1 MNEAARKVEPAR
13 EAWAETTC
21 PRCGT
26 PLESGS
32 VDGLCARCLGALNF
46 DTLTRIGGAADEEL
60 HAVPTVEEL
69 AEFFPQLE
77 VLSLIGRGGMG
88 VVYKARQ
95 KSLHRH
101 VALKLLAPE
110 RAGDPMFARRF
121 ASEARSLAA
130 LNHPHIVGVHD
141 FGEAGGYFY
150 LLMEFV
156 DGVNLRQLI
165 DSRRLSPDE
174 ALGIITPVCDALQAA
189 HERGIVHRDVKPE
202 NLLIDR
208 NGVVK
213 IADFGIAR
221 MMDEPT
227 AEGLFHTA
235 PDFSAAHTLAVGTP
249 DYAAPEQRT
258 SAPSDHRA
266 DIYSLGVVLY
276 EMITGERPGNGVI
289 TPPSRH
295 AAVDMRIDEAV
306 LKALQQEPDL
316 RFRTV
321 AEFREH
327 FREAKEQIGPSV
339 VDQKSQSAG
348 NRKRRLAV
356 VKTPSPRE
364 ALVIFAGLLVAVFST
379 VLLVKNLPIQ
389 KTAQPPREVAGDP
402 FPEKGHS
409 LELALQDYSD
419 AFMDVQTQRQLLIVG
434 MPDGGPAPPGQD
446 EKVRKGEALLRQMR
460 ERILRMSTSRTDTGK
475 KE

>member
-1 MNEAARKVEPAR
+1 MNEAAGKGGSVEA
-13 EAWAETTC
+13 AGGAVAEC
-21 PRCGT
+21 PRCGA
-26 PLESGS
+26 PLAGGV

-46 DTLTRIGGAADEEL
+46 DTFTRIGGAADEEP

-69 AEFFPQLE
+69 SEFFPQLD

-165 DSRRLSPDE
+165 ESRQLSAEE
-174 ALGIITPVCDALQAA
+174 ALEIIAPVCDALQAA
-189 HERGIVHRDVKPE
+189 HDRGIVHRDVKPE

-208 NGVVK
+208 NGTVK

-221 MMDEPT
+221 MMDEP
-227 AEGLFHTA
+227 AVEGGLQA
-235 PDFSAAHTLAVGTP
+235 VSDYAAMPTLAVGTP
-249 DYAAPEQRT
+249 DYAAPEQRV
-258 SAPSDHRA
+258 SAPCDHRV

-276 EMITGERPGNGVI
+276 EIITGQRPGSGQI
-289 TPPSRH
+289 TPPSRR
-295 AAVDMRIDEAV
+295 AVVDMRIDEIL
-306 LKALQQEPDL
+306 LKALQEEPDL

-321 AEFREH
+321 AEFRE
-327 FREAKEQIGPSV
+327 RLEEVQEQIGRKSP
-339 VDQKSQSAG
+339 DQERRTWWA
-348 NRKRRLAV
+348 RKRPLAV
-356 VKTPSPRE
+356 VTFAGLMAAVVAA
-364 ALVIFAGLLVAVFST
+364 ALVIKGQPNHEGGPPSSEMSEEPLL
-379 VLLVKNLPIQ
+379 
-389 KTAQPPREVAGDP
+389 EM
-402 FPEKGHS
+402 ES
-409 LELALQDYSD
+409 LEKAYQAFEENFAALQE
-419 AFMDVQTQRQLLIVG
+419 ARGIQIVG
-434 MPDGGPAPPGQD
+434 MPDGGNAPREQP
-446 EKVRKGEALLRQMR
+446 EVVKKLEARDRQLRAT
-460 ERILRMSTSRTDTGK
+460 ILRMSKGRD
-475 KE
+475 

>member
-1 MNEAARKVEPAR
+1 MNQAAGNVEPPN
-13 EAWAETTC
+13 AEFAC
-21 PRCGT
+21 PRCGV
-26 PLESGS
+26 PLAGGC

-46 DTLTRIGGAADEEL
+46 DTLTRIGGAADEEPL
-60 HAVPTVEEL
+60 AVPTVEEL
-69 AEFFPQLE
+69 AEFFPQLD

-165 DSRRLSPDE
+165 QSRRLSPDE

-202 NLLIDR
+202 NLLIDLK
-208 NGVVK
+208 GVVK

-221 MMDEPT
+221 MMGEPA
-227 AEGLFHTA
+227 AEGGFQA
-235 PDFSAAHTLAVGTP
+235 VPDLPAAQTLAVGTP
-249 DYAAPEQRT
+249 DYAAPEQRA
-258 SAPSDHRA
+258 SSPSDHRA

-276 EMITGERPGNGVI
+276 EMITGQRPGNGVI
-289 TPPSRH
+289 TPPSRR
-295 AAVDMRIDEAV
+295 AAVDMRIDEV
-306 LKALQQEPDL
+306 LLKALHEEPDL

-321 AEFREH
+321 AEFRDR
-327 FREAKEQIGPSV
+327 FAEAKQQMERKAGAKKPTAGWTLKRRWVAGISVALMGSV
-339 VDQKSQSAG
+339 V
-348 NRKRRLAV
+348 
-356 VKTPSPRE
+356 T
-364 ALVIFAGLLVAVFST
+364 AGLMMKGSPFKLAGT
-379 VLLVKNLPIQ
+379 RAPEI
-389 KTAQPPREVAGDP
+389 AGDAML
-402 FPEKGHS
+402 EMGS
-409 LELALQDYSD
+409 LEEAYQAFEENFVALQE
-419 AFMDVQTQRQLLIVG
+419 ARRIQVVG
-434 MPDGGPAPPGQD
+434 MPAGGDAPVTQAEVVKKLEARDRQLRALIARMP
-446 EKVRKGEALLRQMR
+446 KGG
-460 ERILRMSTSRTDTGK
+460 D
-475 KE
+475 

>member
-1 MNEAARKVEPAR
+1 TMNEAIANEEPVKADPG
-13 EAWAETTC
+13 AVTSC
-21 PRCGT
+21 PRCT
-26 PLESGS
+26 APLAGGI
-32 VDGLCARCLGALNF
+32 VDGLCARCLGSLNF
-46 DTLTRIGGAADEEL
+46 DSLTRIGGAADEEL

-69 AEFFPQLE
+69 AEFFPQLD

-165 DSRRLSPDE
+165 QSRQLTADE
-174 ALGIITPVCDALQAA
+174 ALEIITPVCEALQAA
-189 HERGIVHRDVKPE
+189 HDRGIVHRDVKPE

-208 NGVVK
+208 NGTVK

-221 MMDEPT
+221 MMDEAIT
-227 AEGLFHTA
+227 EGTPEIVQNHPA
-235 PDFSAAHTLAVGTP
+235 VHTLAVGTP
-249 DYAAPEQRT
+249 DYAAPEQRI
-258 SAPSDHRA
+258 SAPCDHRV

-276 EMITGERPGNGVI
+276 EMITGQRPDSGQI
-289 TPPSRH
+289 TPPSKR
-295 AAVDMRIDEAV
+295 AAIDMRIDEV
-306 LKALQQEPDL
+306 LLKALQQEPDQ

-321 AEFREH
+321 AEFRER
-327 FREAKEQIGPSV
+327 FEEAKEKIDRKAS
-339 VDQKSQSAG
+339 DQERRRWWTKKPALATMISLPLMGAAVTAGMIMMKSLPNHKAASPTPDIAG
-348 NRKRRLAV
+348 E
-356 VKTPSPRE
+356 P
-364 ALVIFAGLLVAVFST
+364 LLG
-379 VLLVKNLPIQ
+379 I
-389 KTAQPPREVAGDP
+389 D
-402 FPEKGHS
+402 S
-409 LELALQDYSD
+409 LEEAYQAFEENFAALQE
-419 AFMDVQTQRQLLIVG
+419 AREIQVVG
-434 MPDGGPAPPGQD
+434 MPDGGDPPRDQAD
-446 EKVRKGEALLRQMR
+446 VVKKLEARDRQLR
-460 ERILRMSTSRTDTGK
+460 ETIARMSKRGK
-475 KE
+475 

>member
-1 MNEAARKVEPAR
+1 MNEVVRNVGPLK
-13 EAWAETTC
+13 AETTC

-26 PLESGS
+26 SLDGGS

-46 DTLTRIGGAADEEL
+46 DTLTRIGGAGDEEL

-95 KSLHRH
+95 KSLHRE

-165 DSRRLSPDE
+165 QSRRLTPDE
-174 ALGIITPVCDALQAA
+174 ALGIIAPVCDALQAA

-208 NGVVK
+208 NGSVK

-221 MMDEPT
+221 MMDEPA
-227 AEGLFHTA
+227 AEGISQAFSDLTA
-235 PDFSAAHTLAVGTP
+235 PHTLAAGTP
-249 DYAAPEQRT
+249 DYAAPEQR
-258 SAPSDHRA
+258 AFEPSDHRA

-276 EMITGERPGNGVI
+276 EIITGERPGNGVI
-289 TPPSRH
+289 TPPSRR
-295 AAVDMRIDEAV
+295 AAVDMRIDDVV
-306 LKALQQEPDL
+306 LKALQVDPNH
-316 RFRTV
+316 RFRTM
-321 AEFREH
+321 AEFREC
-327 FREAKEQIGPSV
+327 FEDAKEQLGRASSNP
-339 VDQKSQSAG
+339 KSPTKWKH
-348 NRKRRLAV
+348 R
-356 VKTPSPRE
+356 P
-364 ALVIFAGLLVAVFST
+364 GLLTLICVGLMGAIVT
-379 VLLVKNLPIQ
+379 AWLMIIDLPIP
-389 KTAQPPREVAGDP
+389 QPDPRVMETVEEP
-402 FPEKGHS
+402 LLEMTS
-409 LELALQDYSD
+409 LEEVYQAFEKNFALLQE
-419 AFMDVQTQRQLLIVG
+419 AREIQVVG
-434 MPDGGPAPPGQD
+434 MPDGGDAPATQTEVVRELEARDQHLRATMERMQD
-446 EKVRKGEALLRQMR
+446 G
-460 ERILRMSTSRTDTGK
+460 GN
-475 KE
+475 

>member
-1 MNEAARKVEPAR
+1 MSGAVRKEASATVAIN
-13 EAWAETTC
+13 C
-21 PRCGT
+21 PRCGA
-26 PLESGS
+26 PLAGGIVE
-32 VDGLCARCLGALNF
+32 GLCARCLGALNF

-77 VLSLIGRGGMG
+77 MLSLIGRGGMG

-156 DGVNLRQLI
+156 DGVNLRQLMA
-165 DSRRLSPDE
+165 SRRLSPDE
-174 ALGIITPVCDALQAA
+174 AMRIITPVCDALQAA

-208 NGVVK
+208 NGQVK

-221 MMDEPT
+221 MMDEP
-227 AEGLFHTA
+227 AVE
-235 PDFSAAHTLAVGTP
+235 AVGTP
-249 DYAAPEQRT
+249 DYAAPEQQA
-258 SAPSDHRA
+258 SGPSDHRA

-276 EMITGERPGNGVI
+276 EMITGQRPGVGVI
-289 TPPSRH
+289 IPPSRR
-295 AAVDMRIDEAV
+295 AAVDMRIDEVV
-306 LKALQQEPDL
+306 LRALHQEPDL

-327 FREAKEQIGPSV
+327 FEQANKEMGWSGTGEEPRATRSWRPRLLIAGISV
-339 VDQKSQSAG
+339 G
-348 NRKRRLAV
+348 
-356 VKTPSPRE
+356 
-364 ALVIFAGLLVAVFST
+364 IFAT
-379 VLLVKNLPIQ
+379 VGMVTKEAWIA
-389 KTAQPPREVAGDP
+389 KTAEP
-402 FPEKGHS
+402 S
-409 LELALQDYSD
+409 LEMRSLEEAYQAFEENFIALQQ
-419 AFMDVQTQRQLLIVG
+419 AREIQIVG
-434 MPDGGPAPPGQD
+434 MPDGTEETPMQR
-446 EKVRKGEALLRQMR
+446 ELMKQLELRDRQLR
-460 ERILRMSTSRTDTGK
+460 AVIERMTEGDD
-475 KE
+475 

>member
-1 MNEAARKVEPAR
+1 MNETARKEETVDVETA
-13 EAWAETTC
+13 C
-21 PRCGT
+21 PRCGA
-26 PLESGS
+26 PLEGGS

-46 DTLTRIGGAADEEL
+46 DTLTRFGGASDEQPY
-60 HAVPTVEEL
+60 AVPTVDEL
-69 AEFFPQLE
+69 TEFFPQLE

-165 DSRRLSPDE
+165 ESRRLSPDE

-189 HERGIVHRDVKPE
+189 HDRGIVHRDVKPE

-208 NGVVK
+208 NGTVK

-221 MMDEPT
+221 MMDEPA
-227 AEGLFHTA
+227 AEGIHQAA
-235 PDFSAAHTLAVGTP
+235 PDHPAAHTMAVGTP
-249 DYAAPEQRT
+249 DYAAPEQRA

-276 EMITGERPGNGVI
+276 EMITGQRPGNGVI
-289 TPPSRH
+289 APPSLR
-295 AAVDMRIDEAV
+295 AAVDMRIDEV
-306 LKALQQEPDL
+306 LLKALQLEPDL

-321 AEFREH
+321 AEFRDR
-327 FREAKEQIGPSV
+327 FKEAKEQMIGKSA
-339 VDQKSQSAG
+339 DQEPQAWWQR
-348 NRKRRLAV
+348 NRGLAV
-356 VKTPSPRE
+356 VISVALLGTMVTAGMLMKGSPVHKASPS
-364 ALVIFAGLLVAVFST
+364 ASD
-379 VLLVKNLPIQ
+379 
-389 KTAQPPREVAGDP
+389 VAGDP
-402 FPEKGHS
+402 LLEMGS
-409 LELALQDYSD
+409 LEEAYQAFEENFAALQQ
-419 AFMDVQTQRQLLIVG
+419 AREIQVVG
-434 MPDGGPAPPGQD
+434 LPDGGSAPPAQA
-446 EKVRKGEALLRQMR
+446 EVVRKLEARDRQLRATIAR
-460 ERILRMSTSRTDTGK
+460 VPKGGN
-475 KE
+475 

>member
-1 MNEAARKVEPAR
+1 MNESAGRKLPA
-13 EAWAETTC
+13 EAETTAGRTC
-21 PRCGT
+21 PRCGA
-26 PLESGS
+26 PLAGGS

-46 DTLTRIGGAADEEL
+46 ETLTRIGGAADEEP

-121 ASEARSLAA
+121 AGEARSLAA

-156 DGVNLRQLI
+156 DGVNLRQLMK
-165 DSRRLSPDE
+165 SRRLTPDE

-208 NGVVK
+208 NGMVK

-227 AEGLFHTA
+227 GEGIPQTVSQPPA
-235 PDFSAAHTLAVGTP
+235 GHTLAGGTP
-249 DYAAPEQRT
+249 DYAAPEQRP
-258 SAPSDHRA
+258 SAPCDHRA

-276 EMITGERPGNGVI
+276 EMITGERPGSGMI
-289 TPPSRH
+289 TPPSRR
-295 AAVDMRIDEAV
+295 AAVDMRMDEVV
-306 LKALQQEPDL
+306 LKALQEEPDL

-321 AEFREH
+321 AEFRER
-327 FREAKEQIGPSV
+327 FLEAKEQMRPAA
-339 VDQKSQSAG
+339 VDRSSRKWKLTSAAWISLG
-348 NRKRRLAV
+348 LMGVAV
-356 VKTPSPRE
+356 TANFMMKDTP
-364 ALVIFAGLLVAVFST
+364 ADDAGLLSSKT
-379 VLLVKNLPIQ
+379 VGEPLL
-389 KTAQPPREVAGDP
+389 EM
-402 FPEKGHS
+402 ES
-409 LELALQDYSD
+409 LEKTYQAFEENFAALQQ
-419 AFMDVQTQRQLLIVG
+419 AREIQLAG
-434 MPDGGPAPPGQD
+434 MPDGGDAPPSQSEVVKELEARD
-446 EKVRKGEALLRQMR
+446 RQLRAAIKRMAKVGN
-460 ERILRMSTSRTDTGK
+460 
-475 KE
+475 

>member
-1 MNEAARKVEPAR
+1 MNEVARNVEPLK
-13 EAWAETTC
+13 AETAC
-21 PRCGT
+21 PRCGA
-26 PLESGS
+26 PLAGGS

-46 DTLTRIGGAADEEL
+46 DTLTRIGGAADEEPL
-60 HAVPTVEEL
+60 AVPTVEEL

-130 LNHPHIVGVHD
+130 LSHPHIVGVHD

-165 DSRRLSPDE
+165 QSRRLTPDE

-208 NGVVK
+208 NGTVK

-221 MMDEPT
+221 MMDEPA
-227 AEGLFHTA
+227 AEGAYQAA
-235 PDFSAAHTLAVGTP
+235 PDFPAAHTLAVGTP
-249 DYAAPEQRT
+249 DYAAPEQRAT
-258 SAPSDHRA
+258 GPSDHRA
-266 DIYSLGVVLY
+266 DIYSLAVVLY
-276 EMITGERPGNGVI
+276 EMITGQRPGSGVI
-289 TPPSRH
+289 TPPSRR
-295 AAVDMRIDEAV
+295 AAVDMRIDEV
-306 LKALQQEPDL
+306 LLKALQVEPDQ

-321 AEFREH
+321 AEFRDR
-327 FREAKEQIGPSV
+327 FQEAKQQMERKAT
-339 VDQKSQSAG
+339 DQKPRAWWKRKRGLAAAISAG
-348 NRKRRLAV
+348 LMGVMA
-356 VKTPSPRE
+356 T
-364 ALVIFAGLLVAVFST
+364 AGLLIMSS
-379 VLLVKNLPIQ
+379 PIHQ
-389 KTAQPPREVAGDP
+389 AGSRSLKISDEP
-402 FPEKGHS
+402 LS
-409 LELALQDYSD
+409 LEEAYQAFEENFAALQE
-419 AFMDVQTQRQLLIVG
+419 ARRIQIVG
-434 MPDGGPAPPGQD
+434 MPDGGSAPAAQAEMVKKLEARD
-446 EKVRKGEALLRQMR
+446 RQLRAMIVRMPKG
-460 ERILRMSTSRTDTGK
+460 GN
-475 KE
+475 

>member
-1 MNEAARKVEPAR
+1 MKEGVIKNPFETEAAAG
-13 EAWAETTC
+13 TGC
-21 PRCGT
+21 PRCGA
-26 PLESGS
+26 PLAGGS

-46 DTLTRIGGAADEEL
+46 DTLTRIGGASDEEQY
-60 HAVPTVEEL
+60 AVPTVEEL
-69 AEFFPQLE
+69 AEFFPQLD

-95 KSLHRH
+95 KSLHRY

-150 LLMEFV
+150 LLMEYV

-165 DSRRLSPDE
+165 ESRRLTPDE

-208 NGVVK
+208 NGTVK

-221 MMDEPT
+221 MMDEPD
-227 AEGLFHTA
+227 AEGPHQ
-235 PDFSAAHTLAVGTP
+235 AAADHPAVHTLAVGTP
-249 DYAAPEQRT
+249 DYAAPEQRA

-289 TPPSRH
+289 TPPSRR
-295 AAVDMRIDEAV
+295 AAVDMRIDEV
-306 LKALQQEPDL
+306 LLKALQTEPDL
-316 RFRTV
+316 RFHTV
-321 AEFREH
+321 AEFRER
-327 FREAKEQIGPSV
+327 FLEVKEQLESKPADPQPIGGWQRRSGLVAMISV
-339 VDQKSQSAG
+339 SMVG
-348 NRKRRLAV
+348 LMV
-356 VKTPSPRE
+356 T
-364 ALVIFAGLLVAVFST
+364 AGLVM
-379 VLLVKNLPIQ
+379 KNRPIDEPGSR
-389 KTAQPPREVAGDP
+389 TPVVAGEP
-402 FPEKGHS
+402 LLEIAS
-409 LELALQDYSD
+409 LNDAYHAFEENFLQLQQAREIQIVGTPDGKPISAD
-419 AFMDVQTQRQLLIVG
+419 HGEAIKKLETRDRQLRATIL
-434 MPDGGPAPPGQD
+434 
-446 EKVRKGEALLRQMR
+446 QM
-460 ERILRMSTSRTDTGK
+460 SVK
-475 KE
+475 K

>member
-1 MNEAARKVEPAR
+1 MSEAAQK
-13 EAWAETTC
+13 EAPFEAETGAVTAC
-21 PRCGT
+21 PRCAA
-26 PLESGS
+26 PLAGGI

-46 DTLTRIGGAADEEL
+46 DTLTRIGGAADEEF

-69 AEFFPQLE
+69 AEFFPQLD

-165 DSRRLSPDE
+165 QSRRLSPDE
-174 ALGIITPVCDALQAA
+174 ALEIITPVCEALQAA
-189 HERGIVHRDVKPE
+189 HDRGIVHRDVKPE

-208 NGVVK
+208 NGTVK

-221 MMDEPT
+221 MMDEPVS
-227 AEGLFHTA
+227 EGIPEVT
-235 PDFSAAHTLAVGTP
+235 PDHPAVHTLAVGTP
-249 DYAAPEQRT
+249 DYAAPEQRV
-258 SAPSDHRA
+258 SAPCDHRV

-276 EMITGERPGNGVI
+276 EMITGQRPDSGQI
-289 TPPSRH
+289 TPPSRR
-295 AAVDMRIDEAV
+295 AAVDMRIDEV
-306 LKALQQEPDL
+306 LLKALQQEPDQ

-321 AEFREH
+321 AEFRER
-327 FREAKEQIGPSV
+327 FEEAKEQIDRRSSDQDRRGWWTGKRALAAAISV
-339 VDQKSQSAG
+339 GLMGAAVTAGMMMKSLPDHEA
-348 NRKRRLAV
+348 APE
-356 VKTPSPRE
+356 TPGEP
-364 ALVIFAGLLVAVFST
+364 LL
-379 VLLVKNLPIQ
+379 
-389 KTAQPPREVAGDP
+389 EMG
-402 FPEKGHS
+402 S
-409 LELALQDYSD
+409 LEEAYQAFEENFAALQD
-419 AFMDVQTQRQLLIVG
+419 AREIQMVG
-434 MPDGGPAPPGQD
+434 MPDGGNPPPEQT
-446 EKVRKGEALLRQMR
+446 EVVKKLEARDRQLRAT
-460 ERILRMSTSRTDTGK
+460 ISRMSKGRD
-475 KE
+475 

>member
-1 MNEAARKVEPAR
+1 ME
-13 EAWAETTC
+13 
-21 PRCGT
+21 
-26 PLESGS
+26 
-32 VDGLCARCLGALNF
+32 GLCARCLGALNF
-46 DTLTRIGGAADEEL
+46 NTLTRIGGAADEEL

-69 AEFFPQLE
+69 ADFFPQLE

-95 KSLHRH
+95 KSLHRD

-165 DSRRLSPDE
+165 QSRRLTPDE
-174 ALGIITPVCDALQAA
+174 ALGIIMPVCDALQAA

-208 NGVVK
+208 NGAVK
-213 IADFGIAR
+213 IVDFGIAR
-221 MMDEPT
+221 MMDEPA
-227 AEGLFHTA
+227 AEGIVATV
-235 PDFSAAHTLAVGTP
+235 PDLSAVHTLAVGTP
-249 DYAAPEQRT
+249 DYAAPEQRA
-258 SAPSDHRA
+258 SAPCDHRA

-276 EMITGERPGNGVI
+276 EMFTGERPGGGVI
-289 TPPSRH
+289 TSPSRR
-295 AAVDMRIDEAV
+295 AAVDVGIDEVV

-321 AEFREH
+321 AEFREQIEEAMERRG
-327 FREAKEQIGPSV
+327 RETADRGPLWWWRGRSWQAMV
-339 VDQKSQSAG
+339 
-348 NRKRRLAV
+348 
-356 VKTPSPRE
+356 
-364 ALVIFAGLLVAVFST
+364 FAGLIVAAVTAGLVT
-379 VLLVKNLPIQ
+379 KG
-389 KTAQPPREVAGDP
+389 PPVDQVGFGA
-402 FPEKGHS
+402 PEAIGEPMLEIGS
-409 LELALQDYSD
+409 LENAYQAFEVNFAALQE
-419 AFMDVQTQRQLLIVG
+419 AREIQIVG
-434 MPDGGPAPPGQD
+434 APDGGDPPAAR
-446 EKVRKGEALLRQMR
+446 EVRLKALEARDRQLRLA
-460 ERILRMSTSRTDTGK
+460 ISRMAEGGNQR
-475 KE
+475 

>member
-1 MNEAARKVEPAR
+1 MIETIPEKDTGAAAS
-13 EAWAETTC
+13 AGAGC
-21 PRCGT
+21 PRCGS
-26 PLESGS
+26 PLAGGV

-46 DTLTRIGGAADEEL
+46 DTLTRIGGESDEEP

-69 AEFFPQLE
+69 EDFFPQLD

-121 ASEARSLAA
+121 ANEARSLAA
-130 LNHPHIVGVHD
+130 LNHPHIVSVHD

-165 DSRRLSPDE
+165 ESRRLTPDE

-221 MMDEPT
+221 MMDEPDG
-227 AEGLFHTA
+227 EVGN
-235 PDFSAAHTLAVGTP
+235 PAAQDLSVTHTLAAGTP
-249 DYAAPEQRT
+249 DYAAPEQRNST
-258 SAPSDHRA
+258 PSDHRA

-276 EMITGERPGNGVI
+276 EMITGQRPGNGVI
-289 TPPSRH
+289 APPSRS
-295 AAVDMRIDEAV
+295 AAVDMRIDEV
-306 LKALQQEPDL
+306 LLKALQEKPDM

-321 AEFREH
+321 AEFRES
-327 FREAKEQIGPSV
+327 FQDAKERMEEDTGRPPQPWW
-339 VDQKSQSAG
+339 Q
-348 NRKRRLAV
+348 RR
-356 VKTPSPRE
+356 R
-364 ALVIFAGLLVAVFST
+364 GLVAVISLS
-379 VLLVKNLPIQ
+379 LLGLMIAAGLMTKNPLIHRANTRAAETLLPMASLDDAYHAFEENFARLQKAREIQ
-389 KTAQPPREVAGDP
+389 
-402 FPEKGHS
+402 
-409 LELALQDYSD
+409 
-419 AFMDVQTQRQLLIVG
+419 IVG
-434 MPDGGPAPPGQD
+434 TPEGSPAPPEHG
-446 EKVRKGEALLRQMR
+446 EVVRKLEIRDRQLRAT
-460 ERILRMSTSRTDTGK
+460 ITRMS
-475 KE
+475 E

>member
-1 MNEAARKVEPAR
+1 MNEAVGKR
-13 EAWAETTC
+13 ETVAVKTAC
-21 PRCGT
+21 PRCEA
-26 PLESGS
+26 PLAGGS

-46 DTLTRIGGAADEEL
+46 DTLTRFGGGADEET

-69 AEFFPQLE
+69 AEFFPQLD

-165 DSRRLSPDE
+165 ESRRLTPDE
-174 ALGIITPVCDALQAA
+174 ALGIIAPVCDALQAA
-189 HERGIVHRDVKPE
+189 HDRGIVHRDVKPE

-221 MMDEPT
+221 MMDEPV
-227 AEGLFHTA
+227 AEGIHQA
-235 PDFSAAHTLAVGTP
+235 IKDPPVAHTLAVGTP
-249 DYAAPEQRT
+249 DYAAPEQR
-258 SAPSDHRA
+258 SSSPSDHRA

-276 EMITGERPGNGVI
+276 EMITGQRPGSGVI
-289 TPPSRH
+289 VPPSRS
-295 AAVDMRIDEAV
+295 AAVDMRIDEVV
-306 LKALQQEPDL
+306 LKALQEEPDL

-321 AEFREH
+321 AEFREQ
-327 FREAKEQIGPSV
+327 FKQAKEQMRRNVPERVPERWWKRTRGLVGVISVGVIGV
-339 VDQKSQSAG
+339 MVA
-348 NRKRRLAV
+348 
-356 VKTPSPRE
+356 
-364 ALVIFAGLLVAVFST
+364 AGLMMKGPHDDTSKKVEEP
-379 VLLVKNLPIQ
+379 LLEYGSPQQAYQAFEENFTELQKAREIQ
-389 KTAQPPREVAGDP
+389 
-402 FPEKGHS
+402 
-409 LELALQDYSD
+409 
-419 AFMDVQTQRQLLIVG
+419 IVG
-434 MPDGGPAPPGQD
+434 MPDGRPAPAAQT
-446 EKVRKGEALLRQMR
+446 KVVKKLEARDRQLRATIQRMPKG
-460 ERILRMSTSRTDTGK
+460 GN
-475 KE
+475 

>member
-1 MNEAARKVEPAR
+1 MNEVAGKEEKAGA
-13 EAWAETTC
+13 EAGC
-21 PRCGT
+21 PRCGVS
-26 PLESGS
+26 LAGGI

-46 DTLTRIGGAADEEL
+46 DTLTRIGGAADEGPL
-60 HAVPTVEEL
+60 AVPTVEEL

-77 VLSLIGRGGMG
+77 VISLIGRGGMG

-110 RAGDPMFARRF
+110 RAGDPMFSQRF

-165 DSRRLSPDE
+165 ESRRLSPDE

-208 NGVVK
+208 NGTVK

-221 MMDEPT
+221 MMDEPPAEVIYQATPDLPT
-227 AEGLFHTA
+227 AH
-235 PDFSAAHTLAVGTP
+235 SVAVGTP
-249 DYAAPEQRT
+249 DYAAPEQRAST
-258 SAPSDHRA
+258 KSDHRA

-276 EMITGERPGNGVI
+276 EMITGQRPGNGVI
-289 TPPSRH
+289 TPPSRR
-295 AAVDMRIDEAV
+295 AAVDMRIDEV
-306 LKALQQEPDL
+306 LLKALQEKPDL

-321 AEFREH
+321 AEFRDR
-327 FREAKEQIGPSV
+327 FQEAKQQMGQSLA
-339 VDQKSQSAG
+339 DQKPLAWWKQKRGLAALISVGLMGIMVMVGLMIKAG
-348 NRKRRLAV
+348 
-356 VKTPSPRE
+356 PRAPE
-364 ALVIFAGLLVAVFST
+364 IAEEPLL
-379 VLLVKNLPIQ
+379 
-389 KTAQPPREVAGDP
+389 EM
-402 FPEKGHS
+402 ES
-409 LELALQDYSD
+409 LEEVYQAFEENFAALQE
-419 AFMDVQTQRQLLIVG
+419 AREIQIVG
-434 MPDGGPAPPGQD
+434 LPDGGAPPATQAEVVKKLETRD
-446 EKVRKGEALLRQMR
+446 RQLRARIVEIPKGRN
-460 ERILRMSTSRTDTGK
+460 
-475 KE
+475 

>member
-1 MNEAARKVEPAR
+1 MNEATGKGVAVDA
-13 EAWAETTC
+13 AAGAIAAC
-21 PRCGT
+21 PRCSA
-26 PLESGS
+26 PLAGGV

-46 DTLTRIGGAADEEL
+46 DTVTRIGGAADEEP

-69 AEFFPQLE
+69 SEFFPQLD

-95 KSLHRH
+95 KSLHRL

-165 DSRRLSPDE
+165 ESRRLSPDE
-174 ALGIITPVCDALQAA
+174 ALEIIAPVCDALQAA
-189 HERGIVHRDVKPE
+189 HDRGIVHRDVKPE

-208 NGVVK
+208 NGMVK

-227 AEGLFHTA
+227 AEGIFEAT
-235 PDFSAAHTLAVGTP
+235 PDHPPVHTLAVGTP
-249 DYAAPEQRT
+249 DYAAPEQRA
-258 SAPSDHRA
+258 SAPCDHRV

-276 EMITGERPGNGVI
+276 EILTGERPGSGQI
-289 TPPSRH
+289 TPPSRR
-295 AAVDMRIDEAV
+295 AAVDMRIDEIL
-306 LKALQQEPDL
+306 LKALQEKPDL

-321 AEFREH
+321 AEFRER
-327 FREAKEQIGPSV
+327 FVEVQEQIGRRSPDQELRTWWSWKRTLAAVISV
-339 VDQKSQSAG
+339 GLIGAAVTAGMMMKSLPDQGSGSPAPEIAG
-348 NRKRRLAV
+348 E
-356 VKTPSPRE
+356 P
-364 ALVIFAGLLVAVFST
+364 LL
-379 VLLVKNLPIQ
+379 
-389 KTAQPPREVAGDP
+389 EMG
-402 FPEKGHS
+402 S
-409 LELALQDYSD
+409 LEKAYQAFEENFAALQE
-419 AFMDVQTQRQLLIVG
+419 AREIQGVG
-434 MPDGGPAPPGQD
+434 MPDGGNAPPQQT
-446 EKVRKGEALLRQMR
+446 EVVKKLEVRDRQLRAT
-460 ERILRMSTSRTDTGK
+460 ILRMSNRGD
-475 KE
+475 

>member
-1 MNEAARKVEPAR
+1 M
-13 EAWAETTC
+13 
-21 PRCGT
+21 
-26 PLESGS
+26 
-32 VDGLCARCLGALNF
+32 DGLCACCLGALNF
-46 DTLTRIGGAADEEL
+46 DTVTRFGGAADEEP

-95 KSLHRH
+95 KSLHRD

-165 DSRRLSPDE
+165 QSRRLTPDE
-174 ALGIITPVCDALQAA
+174 AMEIITPVCDALQAA

-208 NGVVK
+208 NGMVK

-227 AEGLFHTA
+227 VEGISHTVTDL
-235 PDFSAAHTLAVGTP
+235 PAAHTLAAGTP
-249 DYAAPEQRT
+249 DYAAPEQRA

-276 EMITGERPGNGVI
+276 EMITGQRPGNGII
-289 TPPSRH
+289 TPPSRR
-295 AAVDMRIDEAV
+295 AAVDMRIDEVV
-306 LKALQQEPDL
+306 LKALQEEPDQ

-321 AEFREH
+321 AEFRER
-327 FREAKEQIGPSV
+327 FKEAKEQMGTGSLDRGPL
-339 VDQKSQSAG
+339 AWW
-348 NRKRRLAV
+348 KRRRALVTVIFVGLMGTIVTAGLMIKQSSNPKADLRAPEAVGEPLLEMRSLKEAYLTFEENFAALQEAREILVVGISDGGAAPASQTEV
-356 VKTPSPRE
+356 VKKLE
-364 ALVIFAGLLVAVFST
+364 A
-379 VLLVKNLPIQ
+379 
-389 KTAQPPREVAGDP
+389 RD
-402 FPEKGHS
+402 
-409 LELALQDYSD
+409 
-419 AFMDVQTQRQLLIVG
+419 RQLRAMIKR
-434 MPDGGPAPPGQD
+434 MQDG
-446 EKVRKGEALLRQMR
+446 KN
-460 ERILRMSTSRTDTGK
+460 
-475 KE
+475 

>member
-1 MNEAARKVEPAR
+1 MMNEAVK
-13 EAWAETTC
+13 AETSAAATAC
-21 PRCGT
+21 PRCAA
-26 PLESGS
+26 PLAGGS
-32 VDGLCARCLGALNF
+32 VDGLCARCLGALNL
-46 DTLTRIGGAADEEL
+46 DTLTRLGGAADEEF

-69 AEFFPQLE
+69 AEFFPQLD

-165 DSRRLSPDE
+165 QSRRLSPDE
-174 ALGIITPVCDALQAA
+174 ALEIITPVCDALQAA
-189 HERGIVHRDVKPE
+189 HDRGIVHRDVKPE

-221 MMDEPT
+221 MMDEP
-227 AEGLFHTA
+227 AADGLSHAA
-235 PDFSAAHTLAVGTP
+235 PDPSAEHTLAAGTP
-249 DYAAPEQRT
+249 DYAAPEQRL
-258 SAPSDHRA
+258 SASCDHRV

-276 EMITGERPGNGVI
+276 EMITGQRPGSGKI
-289 TPPSRH
+289 TPPSRR
-295 AAVDMRIDEAV
+295 AAVDMRIDEVV
-306 LKALQQEPDL
+306 LKALQEEPDQ

-321 AEFREH
+321 AEFRGGFEAV
-327 FREAKEQIGPSV
+327 RERMGRRSRWT
-339 VDQKSQSAG
+339 QK
-348 NRKRRLAV
+348 R
-356 VKTPSPRE
+356 
-364 ALVIFAGLLVAVFST
+364 ALVALIPVALTAAAVTAGM
-379 VLLVKNLPIQ
+379 IM
-389 KTAQPPREVAGDP
+389 
-402 FPEKGHS
+402 KGHAPDPAGETLLETAS
-409 LELALQDYSD
+409 LEQAYQAFEENFAALQE
-419 AFMDVQTQRQLLIVG
+419 AREIQVVG
-434 MPDGGPAPPGQD
+434 MPDGGKPPPEHSAVVQ
-446 EKVRKGEALLRQMR
+446 KLEARDQQLRAVISRLSKR
-460 ERILRMSTSRTDTGK
+460 EN
-475 KE
+475 

>member
-1 MNEAARKVEPAR
+1 MNNSTLTDMPVTTEADK
-13 EAWAETTC
+13 ETGC

-26 PLESGS
+26 PLTGS
-32 VDGLCARCLGALNF
+32 VVDGLCARCLGALNF
-46 DTLTRIGGAADEEL
+46 DTLTQIGGVSDMSY
-60 HAVPTVEEL
+60 AVPTVEEL
-69 AEFFPQLE
+69 ADFFPQLD
-77 VLSLIGRGGMG
+77 VLALIGRGGMG

-121 ASEARSLAA
+121 ANEARSLAA
-130 LNHPHIVGVHD
+130 LNHPHIVSVHD

-208 NGVVK
+208 NGIVK

-221 MMDEPT
+221 MMDEPV
-227 AEGLFHTA
+227 ADGAHPL
-235 PDFSAAHTLAVGTP
+235 PQDPSAAHTLAAGTP
-249 DYAAPEQRT
+249 DYAAPEQRA

-276 EMITGERPGNGVI
+276 EMITGQRPGNGVI
-289 TPPSRH
+289 TPPSKR
-295 AAVDMRIDEAV
+295 AAVDMGIDEV
-306 LKALQQEPDL
+306 LLKALQREPDQ

-327 FREAKEQIGPSV
+327 FEEAKGRTERSGTPQASSPWWRRRGPAMIAFAVLVVGIIAGLMTTDPPAHKPDLRSPQISREGLPEKGYPL
-339 VDQKSQSAG
+339 DLAYRDFNDAFMELQSA
-348 NRKRRLAV
+348 RAV
-356 VKTPSPRE
+356 QVIGRADGSPAPPDHDEKVKKME
-364 ALVIFAGLLVAVFST
+364 ALV
-379 VLLVKNLPIQ
+379 Q
-389 KTAQPPREVAGDP
+389 
-402 FPEKGHS
+402 
-409 LELALQDYSD
+409 
-419 AFMDVQTQRQLLIVG
+419 QL
-434 MPDGGPAPPGQD
+434 
-446 EKVRKGEALLRQMR
+446 R
-460 ERILRMSTSRTDTGK
+460 ERILRISEGK
-475 KE
+475 H

>member
-1 MNEAARKVEPAR
+1 M
-13 EAWAETTC
+13 
-21 PRCGT
+21 
-26 PLESGS
+26 
-32 VDGLCARCLGALNF
+32 DGLCARCLGALNF
-46 DTLTRIGGAADEEL
+46 DTLTRIGGAADEEPL
-60 HAVPTVEEL
+60 AVPTVEEL

-150 LLMEFV
+150 LLMEYV

-165 DSRRLSPDE
+165 QSRRLTTDE

-208 NGVVK
+208 NGTVK

-221 MMDEPT
+221 MMDEPA
-227 AEGLFHTA
+227 AEGIYQAVTEFPA
-235 PDFSAAHTLAVGTP
+235 IHTLAAGTP
-249 DYAAPEQRT
+249 DYAAPEQRA
-258 SAPSDHRA
+258 SGPSDHRA

-276 EMITGERPGNGVI
+276 EMITGQRPGNGVI
-289 TPPSRH
+289 TPPSRR
-295 AAVDMRIDEAV
+295 AAVDMRIDEV
-306 LKALQQEPDL
+306 LLKALQEEPDL

-321 AEFREH
+321 AEFRDR
-327 FREAKEQIGPSV
+327 FQEAKQQMERSAE
-339 VDQKSQSAG
+339 DQMPLAWWQ
-348 NRKRRLAV
+348 RKRGRV
-356 VKTPSPRE
+356 VMIFVSLTTLTVTAGMMIKGRSVHKTGPNAPE
-364 ALVIFAGLLVAVFST
+364 I
-379 VLLVKNLPIQ
+379 
-389 KTAQPPREVAGDP
+389 AGDP
-402 FPEKGHS
+402 LLKMGS
-409 LELALQDYSD
+409 LEETYQAFEENFAALQE
-419 AFMDVQTQRQLLIVG
+419 ARGIQIVG
-434 MPDGGPAPPGQD
+434 MPNGGPPPESQAEVVKNLEARD
-446 EKVRKGEALLRQMR
+446 RQLRATIARMPKG
-460 ERILRMSTSRTDTGK
+460 GN
-475 KE
+475 

>member
-1 MNEAARKVEPAR
+1 MNEAIANEEPVEADSG
-13 EAWAETTC
+13 AAAAC
-21 PRCGT
+21 PRCAA
-26 PLESGS
+26 PLAGGI

-69 AEFFPQLE
+69 AEFFPQLD

-165 DSRRLSPDE
+165 QSRRLNPDE
-174 ALGIITPVCDALQAA
+174 ALEIITPVCAALQAA
-189 HERGIVHRDVKPE
+189 HDRGIVHRDVKPE

-208 NGVVK
+208 NGTVK

-221 MMDEPT
+221 MMDEPSS
-227 AEGLFHTA
+227 EGIPEIA
-235 PDFSAAHTLAVGTP
+235 PDHPAVHTLAVGTP
-249 DYAAPEQRT
+249 DYAAPEQRV
-258 SAPSDHRA
+258 SAPCDHRV

-276 EMITGERPGNGVI
+276 EMITGRRPDSGQI
-289 TPPSRH
+289 TPPSKR
-295 AAVDMRIDEAV
+295 AAVDMRIDEVV
-306 LKALQQEPDL
+306 LKALQQEPDK

-321 AEFREH
+321 AEFRER
-327 FREAKEQIGPSV
+327 FEEAKEQIDRRSSNQERRRWWMRKPALAAVICLALMGAAV
-339 VDQKSQSAG
+339 TAGMMMKSLRNNEA
-348 NRKRRLAV
+348 A
-356 VKTPSPRE
+356 SPAPE
-364 ALVIFAGLLVAVFST
+364 SPAEPLLEM
-379 VLLVKNLPIQ
+379 
-389 KTAQPPREVAGDP
+389 R
-402 FPEKGHS
+402 S
-409 LELALQDYSD
+409 LEEAYQAFEENFAALQE
-419 AFMDVQTQRQLLIVG
+419 AREIQVVG
-434 MPDGGPAPPGQD
+434 MPDGGDPPREQTEVVKKLD
-446 EKVRKGEALLRQMR
+446 ARDRQLRAT
-460 ERILRMSTSRTDTGK
+460 ISRMSRGGN
-475 KE
+475 

>member
-1 MNEAARKVEPAR
+1 MNDIAAQEKLPESG
-13 EAWAETTC
+13 AETVATC
-21 PRCGT
+21 PRCKT
-26 PLESGS
+26 PLAGGS
-32 VDGLCARCLGALNF
+32 VEGLCARCLGALNF
-46 DTLTRIGGAADEEL
+46 DTLTRVGGAADEEL
-60 HAVPTVEEL
+60 SAVPGVEEL
-69 AEFFPQLE
+69 AEFFPQLD

-165 DSRRLSPDE
+165 QSRRMSPDE
-174 ALGIITPVCDALQAA
+174 ALEIITPVCEALQAA
-189 HERGIVHRDVKPE
+189 HDRGIVHRDVKPE

-208 NGVVK
+208 KGTVK

-221 MMDEPT
+221 MLDEPP
-227 AEGLFHTA
+227 AEGSVEGPA
-235 PDFSAAHTLAVGTP
+235 EQAAAHTLAVGTP
-249 DYAAPEQRT
+249 DYAAPEQR
-258 SAPSDHRA
+258 AAAACDHRV

-276 EMITGERPGNGVI
+276 EMITGQRPDKGQI
-289 TPPSRH
+289 TPPSKRTG
-295 AAVDMRIDEAV
+295 VDMRIDEVV
-306 LKALQQEPDL
+306 LKALSAEPDQ

-327 FREAKEQIGPSV
+327 FEEAKEQIESKTGDP
-339 VDQKSQSAG
+339 
-348 NRKRRLAV
+348 KRRNWWSGKHVAAAGIVTGLIGAAVAAGMMMKDSRKPEPGHVPPELAGDFM
-356 VKTPSPRE
+356 PEIESLEEAYRAFEENFAALQEARE
-364 ALVIFAGLLVAVFST
+364 ILVA
-379 VLLVKNLPIQ
+379 
-389 KTAQPPREVAGDP
+389 
-402 FPEKGHS
+402 
-409 LELALQDYSD
+409 
-419 AFMDVQTQRQLLIVG
+419 G
-434 MPDGGPAPPGQD
+434 MPDGGKSPENQS
-446 EKVRKGEALLRQMR
+446 EVVQQLEVRDRHLRAA
-460 ERILRMSTSRTDTGK
+460 ILRMSEGED
-475 KE
+475 

>member
-1 MNEAARKVEPAR
+1 MNQAAGNEETVRSETG
-13 EAWAETTC
+13 AETTC
-21 PRCGT
+21 PRCGA
-26 PLESGS
+26 PLAGGS

-46 DTLTRIGGAADEEL
+46 DTLTRIGGAADEEPL
-60 HAVPTVEEL
+60 AVPTVEEL

-150 LLMEFV
+150 LLMEYV

-165 DSRRLSPDE
+165 QSRRLSPDE

-202 NLLIDR
+202 NLLIDLK
-208 NGVVK
+208 GIVK

-221 MMDEPT
+221 MMDEPA
-227 AEGLFHTA
+227 AEGIHPTA
-235 PDFSAAHTLAVGTP
+235 PDLPAAHTLAVGTP
-249 DYAAPEQRT
+249 DYAAPEQRA

-276 EMITGERPGNGVI
+276 EMITGQRPGNGVI
-289 TPPSRH
+289 TPPSRR
-295 AAVDMRIDEAV
+295 AAVDMRIDEV
-306 LKALQQEPDL
+306 LLKALQQEPDQ

-321 AEFREH
+321 AEFRDR
-327 FREAKEQIGPSV
+327 FQEAKEHMEPGA
-339 VDQKSQSAG
+339 VDPESRSG
-348 NRKRRLAV
+348 RKRKRGLVA

-364 ALVIFAGLLVAVFST
+364 ALVIFAGMVVLVFST
-379 VLLVKNLPIQ
+379 FLVIKNLPVRRPAPSPLEI
-389 KTAQPPREVAGDP
+389 TAEPLLEMA
-402 FPEKGHS
+402 S
-409 LELALQDYSD
+409 LEQAYQAFEENFAALQQARELQIVGLPDGSAPPASHAEVVKKLETRD
-419 AFMDVQTQRQLLIVG
+419 RQLRATLAR
-434 MPDGGPAPPGQD
+434 MPKGGN
-446 EKVRKGEALLRQMR
+446 
-460 ERILRMSTSRTDTGK
+460 
-475 KE
+475 

>member
-1 MNEAARKVEPAR
+1 MSEVAGNENPVATEADARTA
-13 EAWAETTC
+13 C
-21 PRCGT
+21 PRCGA
-26 PLESGS
+26 PLAGGS

-46 DTLTRIGGAADEEL
+46 DTLTRIGGAADEEPL
-60 HAVPTVEEL
+60 AVPTVEEL

-165 DSRRLSPDE
+165 QSRQLTPDE

-208 NGVVK
+208 NGTVK

-221 MMDEPT
+221 MMDEPA
-227 AEGLFHTA
+227 AEGIHQAVPGL
-235 PDFSAAHTLAVGTP
+235 PAAHTIAVGTP
-249 DYAAPEQRT
+249 DYAAPEQRA

-276 EMITGERPGNGVI
+276 EMITGQRPGSGVI
-289 TPPSRH
+289 TPPSRR
-295 AAVDMRIDEAV
+295 AAVDMRIDEV
-306 LKALQQEPDL
+306 LLKALQEEPDL

-321 AEFREH
+321 AEFRDR
-327 FREAKEQIGPSV
+327 FQEAKQHMERKTTDPKPVPGWKQ
-339 VDQKSQSAG
+339 
-348 NRKRRLAV
+348 NRGRIAILS
-356 VKTPSPRE
+356 T
-364 ALVIFAGLLVAVFST
+364 ALI
-379 VLLVKNLPIQ
+379 VLLVTGGLLIKGQSLQ
-389 KTAQPPREVAGDP
+389 KTGPHSPEIAGEP
-402 FPEKGHS
+402 LLEMGS
-409 LELALQDYSD
+409 LEEAYQAFEANFAALQD
-419 AFMDVQTQRQLLIVG
+419 AREIQIVG
-434 MPDGGPAPPGQD
+434 MPDGSAPPAAQAGVV
-446 EKVRKGEALLRQMR
+446 KNLEARDRQLRAT
-460 ERILRMSTSRTDTGK
+460 LARMPKAGK
-475 KE
+475 

>member
-1 MNEAARKVEPAR
+1 MNKAITQEEPQKVEAT
-13 EAWAETTC
+13 AGAGC
-21 PRCGT
+21 PRCGA
-26 PLESGS
+26 PLAGG
-32 VDGLCARCLGALNF
+32 VVHGLCANCLGGLNF
-46 DTLTRIGGAADEEL
+46 DTLTRIGGASDEEPY
-60 HAVPTVEEL
+60 AVPTVEEL
-69 AEFFPQLE
+69 ANFFPQLD

-165 DSRRLSPDE
+165 ESRRLTPEE

-221 MMDEPT
+221 MMDEPAAESSHQAATDLT
-227 AEGLFHTA
+227 AT
-235 PDFSAAHTLAVGTP
+235 HTLAVGTP
-249 DYAAPEQRT
+249 DYAAPEQRA

-276 EMITGERPGNGVI
+276 EMITGQRPGNGVI
-289 TPPSRH
+289 TPPSRR
-295 AAVDMRIDEAV
+295 AAVDMRIDEVV
-306 LKALQQEPDL
+306 LKALEQEPDQ

-327 FREAKEQIGPSV
+327 FQEAKEQMEAAATA
-339 VDQKSQSAG
+339 DQEPLVWW
-348 NRKRRLAV
+348 KRRRLQAAV
-356 VKTPSPRE
+356 ISV
-364 ALVIFAGLLVAVFST
+364 GLLGAIITAGVMRKAPTTHQAAPRTPESVAEP
-379 VLLVKNLPIQ
+379 LPEQ
-389 KTAQPPREVAGDP
+389 AYQP
-402 FPEKGHS
+402 S
-409 LELALQDYSD
+409 YQDYSE
-419 AFMDVQTQRQLLIVG
+419 AFRELQGARRIQVMG
-434 MPDGGPAPPGQD
+434 MPDGSPLPPGYD
-446 EKVRKGEALLRQMR
+446 EKVKKMEGMIREMRESLLRRPQ
-460 ERILRMSTSRTDTGK
+460 EGK
-475 KE
+475 

>member
-1 MNEAARKVEPAR
+1 MNEAARKEEQAR

-69 AEFFPQLE
+69 AGFFPQLE

-165 DSRRLSPDE
+165 DSRRLTPDE

-208 NGVVK
+208 NGIVK

-221 MMDEPT
+221 MMDEPA

-249 DYAAPEQRT
+249 DYAAPEQRS
-258 SAPSDHRA
+258 SALSDHRA

-276 EMITGERPGNGVI
+276 EMITGQRPGNGVI
-289 TPPSRH
+289 TPPSRR
-295 AAVDMRIDEAV
+295 AAVGMRIDEAV

-327 FREAKEQIGPSV
+327 FKEAKEQMAAEPDRV
-339 VDQKSQSAG
+339 PLPWWK
-348 NRKRRLAV
+348 RKRGV
-356 VKTPSPRE
+356 VMAISMGSMGAMVTAGMILKSPFVHKSPSRSPE
-364 ALVIFAGLLVAVFST
+364 NAAKPFS
-379 VLLVKNLPIQ
+379 
-389 KTAQPPREVAGDP
+389 D
-402 FPEKGHS
+402 KGYS
-409 LELALQDYSD
+409 LEMALQDYRD
-419 AFMDVQTQRQLLIVG
+419 AFMDMQTDRQLQIVG
-434 MPDGGPAPPGQD
+434 MPDGSPAPPGQD
-446 EKVRKGEALLRQMR
+446 EKVREREALLRQMR
-460 ERILRMSTSRTDTGK
+460 EKILRMSESRTDAGK

>member
-1 MNEAARKVEPAR
+1 M
-13 EAWAETTC
+13 
-21 PRCGT
+21 
-26 PLESGS
+26 
-32 VDGLCARCLGALNF
+32 RCLGALNF
-46 DTLTRIGGAADEEL
+46 DTLTRIGGTSDEEPY
-60 HAVPTVEEL
+60 AVPTVEEL

-165 DSRRLSPDE
+165 ESRKLTPEE
-174 ALGIITPVCDALQAA
+174 ALGIILPVCDALQAA
-189 HERGIVHRDVKPE
+189 HERGIIHRDVKPE

-208 NGVVK
+208 NGMVK

-221 MMDEPT
+221 MMGEQAGEGSFAGTLEPSG
-227 AEGLFHTA
+227 AQ
-235 PDFSAAHTLAVGTP
+235 TLAVGTP
-249 DYAAPEQRT
+249 DYAAPEQRA

-276 EMITGERPGNGVI
+276 EMITGERPGRGII
-289 TPPSRH
+289 TPPSRS
-295 AAVDMRIDEAV
+295 ASVDVRIDEVV
-306 LKALQQEPDL
+306 LKALQEEPDL
-316 RFRTV
+316 RFRTM
-321 AEFREH
+321 AEFREC
-327 FREAKEQIGPSV
+327 FEEAKSQMEAKV
-339 VDQKSQSAG
+339 ADQKPQPWRE
-348 NRKRRLAV
+348 RKRMATMIITSMVLVLVTAVWFISDWLVHKSNSVGPEIVGKPLSGTGSLA
-356 VKTPSPRE
+356 E
-364 ALVIFAGLLVAVFST
+364 AYGAFEDNFV
-379 VLLVKNLPIQ
+379 
-389 KTAQPPREVAGDP
+389 
-402 FPEKGHS
+402 
-409 LELALQDYSD
+409 ALQE
-419 AFMDVQTQRQLLIVG
+419 AREIQIVG
-434 MPDGGPAPPGQD
+434 MPDGKEATSAQREVLKKLETRD
-446 EKVRKGEALLRQMR
+446 RQLRATILQMTKGEN
-460 ERILRMSTSRTDTGK
+460 
-475 KE
+475 